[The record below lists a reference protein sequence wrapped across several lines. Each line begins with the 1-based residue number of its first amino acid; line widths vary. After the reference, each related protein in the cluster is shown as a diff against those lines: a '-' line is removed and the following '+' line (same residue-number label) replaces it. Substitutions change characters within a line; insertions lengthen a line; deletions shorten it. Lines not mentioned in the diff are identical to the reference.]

1 MFGEVEG
8 SRSVTPTSTRLGRHR
23 RRRANSTR
31 HILPN
36 RTCSNSLKTKD
47 GCHVYSTLNP
57 EHKFTDDES
66 HSFFPMPDRSK
77 LPRESSGQESRS
89 R

>member
-8 SRSVTPTSTRLGRHR
+8 GRTVTPRSTRLAGHK
-23 RRRANSTR
+23 RRRASSTR

-47 GCHVYSTLNP
+47 GCCAYSTLNP
-57 EHKFTDDES
+57 EGKFTDDEFML
-66 HSFFPMPDRSK
+66 FFPHAR
-77 LPRESSGQESRS
+77 QE
-89 R
+89 